1 MNYKCIYL
9 QIIIMETKK
18 KTLCPQCYVRGNEL
32 ANILEV

>member
-9 QIIIMETKK
+9 QIIIMETKN
-18 KTLCPQCYVRGNEL
+18 TLCPQCYVRGNEL